1 MRKSYKGLSN
11 ALKTAENIIKSNKG
25 IKWNELVNIFINDP
39 FITDYYWEVIDI
51 LLSGRNSLRFEG
63 KENDKF

>member
-39 FITDYYWEVIDI
+39 FITDYWEVIDI

-63 KENDKF
+63 KEK